1 MKASPSQVGFI
12 QGVQTPNV
20 VVDPVLFAAYTR
32 RMRFSA
38 LGNTAISPGSSTQV
52 QLKKTG
58 IVPALE
64 VRVSGNVV
72 VGGTIGTTTAG
83 FEWPRNLLKGVKVSV
98 NGQSTLVDARGLDVN
113 VAEYLSDRDINDRG
127 VLQRFNSATAV
138 QQGTL
143 SQSHEDWGAT
153 GAASNF
159 IAPGLNVAAVGTYP
173 VDMTYVIPIALNQVN
188 LIGSVFGQSQATNIN
203 AEFIWGQALTAGAS
217 ELFSAIGASATISL
231 AGVNFDVTAV
241 AYSIPVVNGVTI
253 VPDLSMLHGLNH
265 WSVGVSTSGETEYLL
280 PGTGAGRSLCRVFY
294 NVYNG
299 GTPLTP
305 FAHTATNFTTCA
317 YKYGA
322 NDVPETLVNG
332 SKLRAINERA
342 YGTDIGKNWGYG
354 CWDFINQY
362 AARDIIDLGQTS
374 DFRVVIGLASTPTA
388 GAQVHLTQ
396 ETLFAANVGA

>member
-1 MKASPSQVGFI
+1 VKTASPAQVGFI
-12 QGVQTPNV
+12 QGVQTPNTQV
-20 VVDPVLFAAYTR
+20 NPQAFAAYTR

-38 LGNTAISPGSSTQV
+38 LGSTAISPGSSTQV

-58 IVPALE
+58 VVSALE

-72 VGGTIGTTTAG
+72 VSGTIGTTTASY
-83 FEWPRNLLKGVKVSV
+83 EWPRNILKGVKLSV
-98 NGQSTLVDARGLDVN
+98 NGQSTLIDARGLDIN
-113 VAEYLSDRDINDRG
+113 LAEYLSDRDINDRG
-127 VLQRFNSATAV
+127 VSQRYGNATAV

-153 GAASNF
+153 GAASNY
-159 IAPGLNVAAVGTYP
+159 IAPGLNVAATGTYP
-173 VDMTYVIPIALNQVN
+173 IDLTYVIPIALNQAN
-188 LIGSVFGQSQATNIN
+188 LIGSIFGQSQATNIN
-203 AEFIWGQALTAGAS
+203 AEFIWGQAVTAGVA
-217 ELFSAIGASATISL
+217 ELFSAIGASAAISL

-241 AYSIPVVNGVTI
+241 AYSIPVVNGTTV

-265 WSVGVSTSGETEYLL
+265 WQMPVSTSGETEYLL

-294 NVYNG
+294 QVLNAGVPY
-299 GTPLTP
+299 
-305 FAHTATNFTTCA
+305 AHTSTNITTCA

-342 YGTDIGKNWGYG
+342 YSTDIGKNWGFG
-354 CWDFINQY
+354 CWDYINQY
-362 AARDIIDLGQTS
+362 AARDIVDLGQTS
-374 DFRVVIGLASTPTA
+374 DFRIVIGLAGTPSA
-388 GAQVHLTQ
+388 GSSVHLTQ

>member
-1 MKASPSQVGFI
+1 VKTGSPAQVGFI
-12 QGVQTPNV
+12 QGVQTPNTQV
-20 VVDPVLFAAYTR
+20 NPQAYAAYTR

-38 LGNTAISPGSSTQV
+38 LGSTAISPGSSTQV

-58 IVPALE
+58 VVAALE
-64 VRVSGNVV
+64 VRVFGNVV
-72 VGGTIGTTTAG
+72 VGGTIGTTTASY
-83 FEWPRNLLKGVKVSV
+83 EWPRNILKGVKVSV
-98 NGQSTLVDARGLDVN
+98 NGQSTLIDARGLDIN
-113 VAEYLSDRDINDRG
+113 CAEYLADRDINDRG
-127 VLQRFNSATAV
+127 VLQRFGNATAV

-153 GAASNF
+153 GAASNY
-159 IAPGLNVAAVGTYP
+159 IAPGLNVAAIGTYP
-173 VDMTYVIPIALNQVN
+173 IDLTYVIPIALNQTN

-203 AEFIWGQALTAGAS
+203 AEFIWGQATTAGVA
-217 ELFSAIGASATISL
+217 ELFSAIGGSATISL
-231 AGVNFDVTAV
+231 TGVSFDVTALV
-241 AYSIPVVNGVTI
+241 YSIPVVNGTTV

-265 WSVGVSTSGETEYLL
+265 WQMPVSTSGETEYLL

-294 NVYNG
+294 QILNAGVPY
-299 GTPLTP
+299 
-305 FAHTATNFTTCA
+305 AHTSTNITTCA

-322 NDVPETLVNG
+322 NDVPETLTNG
-332 SKLRAINERA
+332 SKLRALNERA

-374 DFRVVIGLASTPTA
+374 DFRVVIGLASTPSA
-388 GAQVHLTQ
+388 GSAVHLTQ